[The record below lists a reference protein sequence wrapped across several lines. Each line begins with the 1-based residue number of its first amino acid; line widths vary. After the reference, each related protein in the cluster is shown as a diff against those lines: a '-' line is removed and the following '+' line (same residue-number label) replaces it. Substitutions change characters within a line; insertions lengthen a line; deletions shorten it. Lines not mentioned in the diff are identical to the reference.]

1 MKYIEK
7 AVVVLVGSGSIGQAI
22 ARRVGSG
29 KHIVLA
35 DINLDNAQIAAKT
48 LENAGFKTS
57 TIIVDISSR
66 ESILELG
73 YVPFDCGIY

>member
-1 MKYIEK
+1 LSFIFKGFSGSLK
-7 AVVVLVGSGSIGQAI
+7 DVVVLVGSGSIGQAI

-48 LENAGFKTS
+48 FGVYKF
-57 TIIVDISSR
+57 
-66 ESILELG
+66 
-73 YVPFDCGIY
+73 